1 MTPIQCHQ
9 ETGLPSCHHP
19 ALESF
24 AASITAKNLTAFNRD
39 VAQTRFEQ
47 ICREIDENAQHLAS
61 FPTLLEQK
69 NHVKDQAAKVLEDLN
84 KKLLQ
89 RKGAQVLV
97 MLELANEI
105 ESCQLAATTTPAAY
119 SEAENLKLEK
129 PLRVTKDTV
138 DGQDRAIKTLR
149 DEVSALRESVKTTE
163 AFKMAARDELNRLQ
177 GDINRLIDW
186 KLRVETNNKAFE
198 ADIIESKRDGRELD
212 EVVRRHRDD
221 HRAVARKV
229 EEVDEAVE
237 SQRARLSVVL
247 KDQSVDTEAL
257 KAKIDTNKV
266 NLEKLVKEMRK
277 THADVRKLVDTE
289 IDTVHAGLKTL
300 SDEVDLMKA
309 SQSSMKLDFLSKHVT
324 PSGDDTLKLSSDLA
338 ALTLTVDTHSSKLKA
353 LREDLGE
360 NDNEGLRKV
369 VAAQGDTLYGHDIQ
383 LADAS
388 TDRDKLWDRINE
400 LQPGSGDIAEQDLET
415 LERPQASP
423 VVPHLTP
430 KDIRSKTD
438 NISIWNEMG
447 MVKADVE
454 AMRTDVN
461 RQNPALSR
469 LEGRVQRLK
478 DALENSIGERVP

>member
-1 MTPIQCHQ
+1 
-9 ETGLPSCHHP
+9 
-19 ALESF
+19 
-24 AASITAKNLTAFNRD
+24 
-39 VAQTRFEQ
+39 
-47 ICREIDENAQHLAS
+47 
-61 FPTLLEQK
+61 
-69 NHVKDQAAKVLEDLN
+69 
-84 KKLLQ
+84 
-89 RKGAQVLV
+89 
-97 MLELANEI
+97 
-105 ESCQLAATTTPAAY
+105 
-119 SEAENLKLEK
+119 EAENLKLEK
-129 PLRVTKDTV
+129 SLKVTKDTV

-163 AFKMAARDELNRLQ
+163 AFKMAAKDELNRLQ

-186 KLRVETNNKAFE
+186 KLRIETNNKVLE
-198 ADIIESKRDGRELD
+198 ADIIESKRDSRELD
-212 EVVRRHRDD
+212 EVVRRHRGD

-229 EEVDEAVE
+229 EEVEKAVE

-289 IDTVHAGLKTL
+289 IDTVHTGLKTL
-300 SDEVDLMKA
+300 LDEVDLMKA
-309 SQSSMKLDFLSKHVT
+309 SQSSMKLDLLSKHVT

-338 ALTLTVDTHSSKLKA
+338 ALTLTVDTHSSKLKT

-360 NDNEGLRKV
+360 NDDEGLRKV

-400 LQPGSGDIAEQDLET
+400 LQPASGDIAEQSLET

-438 NISIWNEMG
+438 DNSIWNEMG

-469 LEGRVQRLK
+469 LKGRVQRLK
-478 DALENSIGERVP
+478 NALENSIGERIP